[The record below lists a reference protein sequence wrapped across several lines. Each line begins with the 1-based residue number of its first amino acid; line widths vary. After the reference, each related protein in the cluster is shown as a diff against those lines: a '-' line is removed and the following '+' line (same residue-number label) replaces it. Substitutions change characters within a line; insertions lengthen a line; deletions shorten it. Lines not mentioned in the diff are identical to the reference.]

1 MNSILRMLYHV
12 EQFSRLSL
20 ATFANFPAFLRYR
33 RETLDQ
39 MKFLGYGSMVL
50 VLTAALFIGLVLSLE
65 WGKKL
70 ELFGAKLLMGRI
82 ISISVIREIGPMIT
96 GLMLSGRIGA
106 RVAAEL
112 GSMQISEQLDA
123 MRAMGADPIPRL
135 IVPRIAATMITII
148 PLSIF
153 ADTIALMGGY
163 ITAVLWLNTDATHFW
178 ISALDGLFFKDLTIG
193 LIKPFFFGFTI
204 GSISCYYGITTFGG
218 SEGVGRSATR
228 AVMASSLAVLFMDF
242 IISKT
247 ILIIYAI

>member
-1 MNSILRMLYHV
+1 MQKLKRIFYHI
-12 EQFSRLSL
+12 EQFSRMT
-20 ATFANFPAFLRYR
+20 AAIVVNFPAFLRYR

-39 MKFLGYGSMVL
+39 MRFLGLGSLML

-96 GLMLSGRIGA
+96 GLMLAGRVGA

-112 GSMQISEQLDA
+112 GSMKISEQLDA
-123 MRAMGADPIPRL
+123 MHVMGADPIPRL

-153 ADTIALMGGY
+153 ADTIALLGGY
-163 ITAVLWLNTDATHFW
+163 LTAILWLNTDGTHFW

-193 LIKPFFFGFTI
+193 LIKPFFFGYAI
-204 GSISCYYGITTFGG
+204 SAISCHYGVSTYGG

-242 IISKT
+242 LISKA
-247 ILIIYAI
+247 ILVIYNA